1 VRVDFN
7 HDLAGADVEYDFEV
21 KKIFRDAKEKIA
33 ALADDLL
40 SQFEARAELNGET
53 VRVAVPAKAR
63 KDADFIARKLRFVSS
78 ALQFVPEAK
87 RVVFEEEYALQ

>member
-1 VRVDFN
+1 
-7 HDLAGADVEYDFEV
+7 
-21 KKIFRDAKEKIA
+21 
-33 ALADDLL
+33 
-40 SQFEARAELNGET
+40 LNGET